1 MKTALV
7 TKVPACLAACSTLVY
22 FAASEG
28 IRNHLLLLRQA
39 LAAIGEH
46 LR

>member
-1 MKTALV
+1 MKTAWV
-7 TKVPACLAACSTLVY
+7 TKVPACLAAASAAVY
-22 FAASEG
+22 FAASDG

-39 LAAIGEH
+39 LAAIADH